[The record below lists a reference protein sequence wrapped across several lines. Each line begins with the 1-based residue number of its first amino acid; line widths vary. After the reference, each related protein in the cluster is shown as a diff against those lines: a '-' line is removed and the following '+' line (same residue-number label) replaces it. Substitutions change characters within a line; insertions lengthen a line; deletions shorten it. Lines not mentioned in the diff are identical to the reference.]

1 MSKEDFNFLANFER
15 SGFVGLSSKNA
26 AATRRSDSITSN
38 TASEKQQVSLFGIK
52 EEIIFLIL
60 YHLFAK
66 L

>member
-52 EEIIFLIL
+52 EEIIF
-60 YHLFAK
+60 
-66 L
+66 